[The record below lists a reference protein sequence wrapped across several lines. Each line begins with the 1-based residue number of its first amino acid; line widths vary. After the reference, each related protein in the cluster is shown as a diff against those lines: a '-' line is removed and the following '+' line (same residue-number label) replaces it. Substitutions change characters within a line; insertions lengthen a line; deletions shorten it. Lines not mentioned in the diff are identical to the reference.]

1 MRTGPR
7 RWPELPPDMNSL
19 EQAEDLK
26 AFERRLT
33 EYIHCLQPA
42 TGRWRML
49 LIVVSVCTA
58 TGAWNWLIDPETQK
72 VSFFTSLWNHPFFT
86 ISCITLIGLFFAG
99 IHKRVV
105 APSIIAARCRTVL
118 AEYNMS
124 CDDTGKLILKP
135 RPHVQWQSTLIV
147 LGLKTTFLQKVIT
160 AKSHKRLLLQLDMWL
175 SEQQRT
181 RKVQYLPRQSSWWWP
196 SLSVLWYLWLS
207 VFQHQCH
214 FSTSDPAKV
223 FADEVCM

>member
-1 MRTGPR
+1 V
-7 RWPELPPDMNSL
+7 NSL
-19 EQAEDLK
+19 LPHLK

-135 RPHVQWQSTLIV
+135 RPHVQ
-147 LGLKTTFLQKVIT
+147 
-160 AKSHKRLLLQLDMWL
+160 
-175 SEQQRT
+175 
-181 RKVQYLPRQSSWWWP
+181 
-196 SLSVLWYLWLS
+196 
-207 VFQHQCH
+207 
-214 FSTSDPAKV
+214 
-223 FADEVCM
+223 

>member
-1 MRTGPR
+1 
-7 RWPELPPDMNSL
+7 MNSL

-105 APSIIAARCRTVL
+105 APSIIAARCRTIL

-124 CDDTGKLILKP
+124 CDDVSNELHSELTARSATPWERHEAGCSRIKP
-135 RPHVQWQSTLIV
+135 TDSEALGGAV
-147 LGLKTTFLQKVIT
+147 LLCCKWV
-160 AKSHKRLLLQLDMWL
+160 S
-175 SEQQRT
+175 
-181 RKVQYLPRQSSWWWP
+181 
-196 SLSVLWYLWLS
+196 
-207 VFQHQCH
+207 
-214 FSTSDPAKV
+214 
-223 FADEVCM
+223 

>member
-1 MRTGPR
+1 MSQIT
-7 RWPELPPDMNSL
+7 PPAL
-19 EQAEDLK
+19 VTACRDLK

-33 EYIHCLQPA
+33 EYIACLQPA
-42 TGRWRML
+42 TGRWRMI

-135 RPHVQWQSTLIV
+135 RPHVQ
-147 LGLKTTFLQKVIT
+147 
-160 AKSHKRLLLQLDMWL
+160 
-175 SEQQRT
+175 
-181 RKVQYLPRQSSWWWP
+181 
-196 SLSVLWYLWLS
+196 
-207 VFQHQCH
+207 
-214 FSTSDPAKV
+214 
-223 FADEVCM
+223 

>member
-1 MRTGPR
+1 
-7 RWPELPPDMNSL
+7 MNSL

-124 CDDTGKLILKP
+124 CDDGFSGGRLSVTAVLRFQVQPVPDSVVVGPDWTRGSGGRRGFVLDACCGAQARQARGAERSAPQNWGSQANPGPTSPPSCALR
-135 RPHVQWQSTLIV
+135 RPE
-147 LGLKTTFLQKVIT
+147 
-160 AKSHKRLLLQLDMWL
+160 LQL
-175 SEQQRT
+175 
-181 RKVQYLPRQSSWWWP
+181 
-196 SLSVLWYLWLS
+196 
-207 VFQHQCH
+207 
-214 FSTSDPAKV
+214 PACRER
-223 FADEVCM
+223 DG

>member
-1 MRTGPR
+1 MGSADDARALKEVRELTLGAGGGKLPALRGCGQLVSERSR
-7 RWPELPPDMNSL
+7 RPLSETMNSL

-33 EYIHCLQPA
+33 EYIACLQPA
-42 TGRWRML
+42 TGRWRII

-135 RPHVQWQSTLIV
+135 RLHVQ
-147 LGLKTTFLQKVIT
+147 
-160 AKSHKRLLLQLDMWL
+160 
-175 SEQQRT
+175 
-181 RKVQYLPRQSSWWWP
+181 
-196 SLSVLWYLWLS
+196 
-207 VFQHQCH
+207 
-214 FSTSDPAKV
+214 
-223 FADEVCM
+223 

>member
-1 MRTGPR
+1 MSSPASTHEGSLMSLTPKPPATTTNAPAASSFTQSSTPPRRRPLKDPLTAKTTPLGSPGPMRTALAKEGVGSGRLPNKVRCCSGGVAGRRAGRGGPG
-7 RWPELPPDMNSL
+7 LSVV
-19 EQAEDLK
+19 ADLK

-33 EYIHCLQPA
+33 EYIACLQPA
-42 TGRWRML
+42 TGRWRMI

-135 RPHVQWQSTLIV
+135 RPHVQ
-147 LGLKTTFLQKVIT
+147 
-160 AKSHKRLLLQLDMWL
+160 
-175 SEQQRT
+175 
-181 RKVQYLPRQSSWWWP
+181 
-196 SLSVLWYLWLS
+196 
-207 VFQHQCH
+207 
-214 FSTSDPAKV
+214 
-223 FADEVCM
+223 

>member
-1 MRTGPR
+1 
-7 RWPELPPDMNSL
+7 MNSL
-19 EQAEDLK
+19 EQAEV
-26 AFERRLT
+26 
-33 EYIHCLQPA
+33 
-42 TGRWRML
+42 L

-105 APSIIAARCRTVL
+105 APSMYPFPGIDIAARCRTVL

-135 RPHVQWQSTLIV
+135 RPHVQ
-147 LGLKTTFLQKVIT
+147 
-160 AKSHKRLLLQLDMWL
+160 
-175 SEQQRT
+175 
-181 RKVQYLPRQSSWWWP
+181 
-196 SLSVLWYLWLS
+196 
-207 VFQHQCH
+207 
-214 FSTSDPAKV
+214 
-223 FADEVCM
+223 

>member
-1 MRTGPR
+1 MVVRAKGLGGDRSMNLILGFLGERKLGGDVGGKEEEQQRLGYVLGDARSWLRVVTPS
-7 RWPELPPDMNSL
+7 PLEMNSL

-33 EYIHCLQPA
+33 EYIACLQPA
-42 TGRWRML
+42 TGRWRII

-124 CDDTGKLILKP
+124 CDDVEL
-135 RPHVQWQSTLIV
+135 
-147 LGLKTTFLQKVIT
+147 
-160 AKSHKRLLLQLDMWL
+160 
-175 SEQQRT
+175 E
-181 RKVQYLPRQSSWWWP
+181 
-196 SLSVLWYLWLS
+196 
-207 VFQHQCH
+207 
-214 FSTSDPAKV
+214 
-223 FADEVCM
+223 

>member
-1 MRTGPR
+1 
-7 RWPELPPDMNSL
+7 MNSL

-105 APSIIAARCRTVL
+105 APSMYPLQNRVL
-118 AEYNMS
+118 
-124 CDDTGKLILKP
+124 
-135 RPHVQWQSTLIV
+135 
-147 LGLKTTFLQKVIT
+147 F
-160 AKSHKRLLLQLDMWL
+160 
-175 SEQQRT
+175 
-181 RKVQYLPRQSSWWWP
+181 
-196 SLSVLWYLWLS
+196 S
-207 VFQHQCH
+207 VFQYSCSMSNCISRIQH
-214 FSTSDPAKV
+214 V
-223 FADEVCM
+223 L

>member
-1 MRTGPR
+1 
-7 RWPELPPDMNSL
+7 MNSL

-72 VSFFTSLWNHPFFT
+72 HYFRYWENRDAQDSVSTLVEFTVFCFYVSFFTSLWNHPFFT

-124 CDDTGKLILKP
+124 CDD
-135 RPHVQWQSTLIV
+135 
-147 LGLKTTFLQKVIT
+147 
-160 AKSHKRLLLQLDMWL
+160 L
-175 SEQQRT
+175 SQ
-181 RKVQYLPRQSSWWWP
+181 PGAP
-196 SLSVLWYLWLS
+196 
-207 VFQHQCH
+207 
-214 FSTSDPAKV
+214 
-223 FADEVCM
+223 

>member
-1 MRTGPR
+1 
-7 RWPELPPDMNSL
+7 MNSL

-105 APSIIAARCRTVL
+105 APSM
-118 AEYNMS
+118 Y
-124 CDDTGKLILKP
+124 P
-135 RPHVQWQSTLIV
+135 
-147 LGLKTTFLQKVIT
+147 
-160 AKSHKRLLLQLDMWL
+160 
-175 SEQQRT
+175 
-181 RKVQYLPRQSSWWWP
+181 LPGVELC
-196 SLSVLWYLWLS
+196 SLN
-207 VFQHQCH
+207 
-214 FSTSDPAKV
+214 
-223 FADEVCM
+223 

>member
-1 MRTGPR
+1 
-7 RWPELPPDMNSL
+7 MNSL

-135 RPHVQWQSTLIV
+135 RPHVQWQSALIV
-147 LGLKTTFLQKVIT
+147 IGPKTVFLQISDT
-160 AKSHKRLLLQLDMWL
+160 AKSHKGFLLQLEMWRL
-175 SEQQRT
+175 QQQLT
-181 RKVQYLPRQSSWWWP
+181 RSVQYFPRWSWWWWLK
-196 SLSVLWYLWLS
+196 LSVLWYLWLPVFSIS
-207 VFQHQCH
+207 VTLVLQLLQ
-214 FSTSDPAKV
+214 S
-223 FADEVCM
+223 FADEVCMLLS

>member
-1 MRTGPR
+1 
-7 RWPELPPDMNSL
+7 MNSL

-58 TGAWNWLIDPETQK
+58 TGAWNWLIDPETQKDSDLKVVLGAHLEDSDLKAVLGAHLEDSDLK

-135 RPHVQWQSTLIV
+135 RPHVQ
-147 LGLKTTFLQKVIT
+147 
-160 AKSHKRLLLQLDMWL
+160 
-175 SEQQRT
+175 
-181 RKVQYLPRQSSWWWP
+181 
-196 SLSVLWYLWLS
+196 
-207 VFQHQCH
+207 
-214 FSTSDPAKV
+214 
-223 FADEVCM
+223 

>member
-1 MRTGPR
+1 MPNGLR
-7 RWPELPPDMNSL
+7 RCCGGRGTAEGAGGGVGAGSLGCDASGFQTLRRGRPCVVTALPPPAMNSL

-33 EYIHCLQPA
+33 EYIACLQPA
-42 TGRWRML
+42 TGRWRMI

-135 RPHVQWQSTLIV
+135 RPHVQ
-147 LGLKTTFLQKVIT
+147 
-160 AKSHKRLLLQLDMWL
+160 
-175 SEQQRT
+175 
-181 RKVQYLPRQSSWWWP
+181 
-196 SLSVLWYLWLS
+196 
-207 VFQHQCH
+207 
-214 FSTSDPAKV
+214 
-223 FADEVCM
+223 

>member
-1 MRTGPR
+1 
-7 RWPELPPDMNSL
+7 MNSL

-58 TGAWNWLIDPETQK
+58 TGAWNWLIDPETQKLVLILGGRVKETGKKK

-135 RPHVQWQSTLIV
+135 RPHVQ
-147 LGLKTTFLQKVIT
+147 
-160 AKSHKRLLLQLDMWL
+160 
-175 SEQQRT
+175 
-181 RKVQYLPRQSSWWWP
+181 
-196 SLSVLWYLWLS
+196 
-207 VFQHQCH
+207 
-214 FSTSDPAKV
+214 
-223 FADEVCM
+223 